1 MNVPIPKLKWIFCI
15 RKKEGPSLF
24 RSFWLS
30 INLINLD
37 LLYPSI
43 LLTYI
48 CEEMDIFALS
58 IENFFFSWYFSL
70 KAEKIK
76 VCWPLDMRRSIVFA
90 MLVYSSYVCQQRV
103 GPYFGLSK
111 STSIQM
117 SNLSKQLGAVHK
129 LRLQEEE
136 GK

>member
-1 MNVPIPKLKWIFCI
+1 
-15 RKKEGPSLF
+15 
-24 RSFWLS
+24 
-30 INLINLD
+30 
-37 LLYPSI
+37 
-43 LLTYI
+43 
-48 CEEMDIFALS
+48 
-58 IENFFFSWYFSL
+58 
-70 KAEKIK
+70 
-76 VCWPLDMRRSIVFA
+76 MRRSIVFA

>member
-1 MNVPIPKLKWIFCI
+1 
-15 RKKEGPSLF
+15 
-24 RSFWLS
+24 
-30 INLINLD
+30 
-37 LLYPSI
+37 
-43 LLTYI
+43 
-48 CEEMDIFALS
+48 MDIFALS

-90 MLVYSSYVCQQRV
+90 ILVYSSYVCQQRV

-136 GK
+136 GKWVVKKIDFL

>member
-1 MNVPIPKLKWIFCI
+1 
-15 RKKEGPSLF
+15 
-24 RSFWLS
+24 
-30 INLINLD
+30 
-37 LLYPSI
+37 
-43 LLTYI
+43 
-48 CEEMDIFALS
+48 MDIFALS

-76 VCWPLDMRRSIVFA
+76 VCWRLIVFA